1 MIPETTIYE
10 EWCGPCK
17 VLTPLMENVK
27 TKFTNV
33 QFENVDIDSQFEVAQ
48 KYFVRSVP
56 TVIIEK
62 NGKEVQRFVGVQSE
76 LAYINA
82 LNENLS

>member
-1 MIPETTIYE
+1 MVEVKKFYA

-27 TKFTNV
+27 TKFTSV
-33 QFENVDIDSQFEVAQ
+33 KFENVDIDSQFEVAQ

-62 NGKEVQRFVGVQSE
+62 NGKEVERFVGVQSE

>member
-1 MIPETTIYE
+1 MIQVKKFYA

-27 TKFTNV
+27 TKFSNV
-33 QFENVDIDSQFEVAQ
+33 KFENVDIDSQFGIAQ

-62 NGKEVQRFVGVQSE
+62 NGKEVERFVGVQSE

>member
-1 MIPETTIYE
+1 MVEVKKFYA

-17 VLTPLMENVK
+17 VLSPLMENVK
-27 TKFTNV
+27 SKFTSV
-33 QFENVDIDSQFEVAQ
+33 KFENVDIDAQFEVAK
-48 KYFVRSVP
+48 KYYVRSVP

-62 NGKEVQRFVGVQSE
+62 DGQEVQRFVGVQSE
-76 LAYINA
+76 MAYINA

>member
-1 MIPETTIYE
+1 MLEVKKFYA

-17 VLTPLMENVK
+17 VLSPLMENVK
-27 TKFTNV
+27 SKFTSV
-33 QFENVDIDSQFEVAQ
+33 KFENVDIDAQFEVAQ
-48 KYFVRSVP
+48 KYYVRSVP

-62 NGKEVQRFVGVQSE
+62 DGQEVQRFVGVQSE
-76 LAYINA
+76 MAYINA

>member
-1 MIPETTIYE
+1 MVEVKKFYAQ
-10 EWCGPCK
+10 WCGPCK

-33 QFENVDIDSQFEVAQ
+33 KFENVDIDSQFEVAQ

-62 NGKEVQRFVGVQSE
+62 NGKEVERFVGVQSE

>member
-1 MIPETTIYE
+1 MVEVKKFYA

-27 TKFTNV
+27 TKFTGV
-33 QFENVDIDSQFEVAQ
+33 KFENVDIDSQFEIAQ

-62 NGKEVQRFVGVQSE
+62 NGKEVERFVGVQSE

>member
-1 MIPETTIYE
+1 
-10 EWCGPCK
+10 
-17 VLTPLMENVK
+17 MENVK
-27 TKFTNV
+27 TKFSNV
-33 QFENVDIDSQFEVAQ
+33 KFENVDIDSQFEIAQ

-62 NGKEVQRFVGVQSE
+62 NGKEVERFVGVQSE

>member
-1 MIPETTIYE
+1 MVQVKKFYA

-27 TKFTNV
+27 TKFNNV
-33 QFENVDIDSQFEVAQ
+33 NFEDIDIEVQYEVAQ
-48 KYFVRSVP
+48 KYYVRSVP

-62 NGKEVQRFVGVQSE
+62 DGEEVSRFTGVQSE
-76 LAYINA
+76 MAYINA
-82 LNENLS
+82 LNENL

>member
-1 MIPETTIYE
+1 MNKKLLIR
-10 EWCGPCK
+10 
-17 VLTPLMENVK
+17 LK
-27 TKFTNV
+27 TKFTSV
-33 QFENVDIDSQFEVAQ
+33 KFENVDIDSQFEIAQ

-62 NGKEVQRFVGVQSE
+62 NGKEVERFVGVQSE

>member
-1 MIPETTIYE
+1 MVEVKKFYA

-27 TKFTNV
+27 TKFTTV
-33 QFENVDIDSQFEVAQ
+33 KFENVDIDSQFEVAQ

-62 NGKEVQRFVGVQSE
+62 NGKEVERFVGVQSE
-76 LAYINA
+76 LAYVNA

>member
-1 MIPETTIYE
+1 MVEVKKFYA

-27 TKFTNV
+27 TKFTSV
-33 QFENVDIDSQFEVAQ
+33 KFENLDIDSQFEIAQ

-62 NGKEVQRFVGVQSE
+62 NGKEVERFVGVQSE

>member
-1 MIPETTIYE
+1 MIQVKKFYA

-33 QFENVDIDSQFEVAQ
+33 KFENVDIDSQFEVAQ

-62 NGKEVQRFVGVQSE
+62 DGKEVERFVGVQSE

>member
-1 MIPETTIYE
+1 MIQVKKFYA